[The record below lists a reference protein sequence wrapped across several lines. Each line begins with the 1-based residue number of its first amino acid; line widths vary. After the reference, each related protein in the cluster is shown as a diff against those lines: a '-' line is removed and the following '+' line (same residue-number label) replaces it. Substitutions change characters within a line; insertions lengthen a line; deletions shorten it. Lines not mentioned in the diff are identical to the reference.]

1 MASNIKVF
9 IRVRP
14 GRPAPGFKV
23 DEERKTLV
31 FEHEKTSPDYDV
43 NNQKA
48 AHSFQFDGVL
58 GMQIKQQDVLDVIAK
73 PVIEDV
79 LQGVNGTIFAY
90 GQTGSGKTF
99 TITGGASNYEDR
111 GLIPRT
117 IRLMFEA
124 FRKGPAQYR
133 MYISYLEIYQD
144 SGYDLLRD
152 DSVRRLEDLPKV
164 ALREDEDGNMHLRN
178 LSVNLAAS
186 EEDALNL
193 LFLGDTNRVV
203 AETPMNDAST
213 RSHCLFI
220 IWVDSTQAGS
230 DVVRRSKLHL
240 VDLAG
245 SERVS
250 QTGVDGKLLQ
260 EAKAI
265 NLSLHYLERVIV
277 ALHSR
282 SKGVQAHVP
291 YRDSMMT
298 SVLRDSLGGNCRT
311 TMVGCI
317 AAEASNIPE
326 SISTCRF
333 AQRVAQITN
342 NARVNE
348 ELDPSLLISRLKKE
362 VAELKEEVKVARAS
376 KDGQESEALTA
387 DALDQCRA
395 LVQQYVSKGVKS
407 EEPFM
412 CGSVE
417 RLRASFRILRD
428 MCLEGEGQQGSDSDT
443 GHVAALESEIK
454 KLKLEVAQRDQ
465 EIAVMVKMLTKQR
478 GETSRPFIAASPPG
492 PTPAAGALSPQKE
505 SASSRPEV
513 EGAQPASGSRSA
525 PPAVEP
531 AKQSQQDRPDKR
543 RLPQATAPPP
553 NEAAELLLDK
563 QKALEVFWQ
572 KVYRPPEAFQEN
584 KALLKA
590 RIEQAQALGK
600 EAVQMKAE
608 IDSVKTR
615 LLRLRTERAM
625 TAAGYD
631 DSAPVEDGPEELAEV
646 AEIER
651 LMCQYG
657 EKKGELRRV
666 KSDVE
671 GIQRLLEQNQVKV
684 RREFE
689 TWFAGLRSR
698 ANLSK
703 MDEDAKKEL
712 FDKVS
717 GNSGATTPVSKE
729 ATGKVSPASATSAS
743 KVMLTMAPS
752 GMPSSAPRTEEEL
765 AALYR
770 AVGELSRR

>member
-23 DEERKTLV
+23 DEEKKTLI

-58 GMQIKQQDVLDVIAK
+58 GMQIKQQEVLDIIAK

-164 ALREDEDGNMHLRN
+164 ALREDEDGNTHLRN

-220 IWVDSTQAGS
+220 IWVDSTQSGS

-250 QTGVDGKLLQ
+250 QTGVDGKLLA

-317 AAEASNIPE
+317 AGEASNIPE

-348 ELDPSLLISRLKKE
+348 ELDPNLLISRLKRE

-376 KDGQESEALTA
+376 RDGQEAEALTTEG
-387 DALDQCRA
+387 LDQCRA
-395 LVQQYVSKGVKS
+395 LVQQFVSKGVKS

-412 CGSVE
+412 CGSIE
-417 RLRASFRILRD
+417 RLRACFRILRD
-428 MCLEGEGQQGSDSDT
+428 MCIEREGQQTQDLEDEG
-443 GHVAALESEIK
+443 GAAALESEIK

-478 GETSRPFIAASPPG
+478 GDSRPFIAASSQ
-492 PTPAAGALSPQKE
+492 PAAASPERTERANGSCPETATKQQAL
-505 SASSRPEV
+505 
-513 EGAQPASGSRSA
+513 GSGNA
-525 PPAVEP
+525 PPTSET
-531 AKQSQQDRPDKR
+531 AKSAAPQDKTDKR
-543 RLPQATAPPP
+543 RLPQPTMPPAD
-553 NEAAELLLDK
+553 EAAELLLDK

-572 KVYRPPEAFQEN
+572 KVYKPPEAFKEN
-584 KALLKA
+584 KALLKE

-600 EAVQMKAE
+600 EAVQLKAE
-608 IDSVKTR
+608 IDSVKSR

-651 LMCQYG
+651 LKSQYR
-657 EKKGELRRV
+657 EKTGELRRV

-689 TWFAGLRSR
+689 NWFAGLRSR

-703 MDEDAKKEL
+703 MDEDKKKEL
-712 FDKVS
+712 FDKA
-717 GNSGATTPVSKE
+717 GFWTIGP
-729 ATGKVSPASATSAS
+729 
-743 KVMLTMAPS
+743 
-752 GMPSSAPRTEEEL
+752 
-765 AALYR
+765 
-770 AVGELSRR
+770 

>member
-1 MASNIKVF
+1 MNLPS
-9 IRVRP
+9 
-14 GRPAPGFKV
+14 
-23 DEERKTLV
+23 
-31 FEHEKTSPDYDV
+31 SPS
-43 NNQKA
+43 K
-48 AHSFQFDGVL
+48 
-58 GMQIKQQDVLDVIAK
+58 
-73 PVIEDV
+73 
-79 LQGVNGTIFAY
+79 
-90 GQTGSGKTF
+90 
-99 TITGGASNYEDR
+99 
-111 GLIPRT
+111 
-117 IRLMFEA
+117 
-124 FRKGPAQYR
+124 
-133 MYISYLEIYQD
+133 
-144 SGYDLLRD
+144 
-152 DSVRRLEDLPKV
+152 
-164 ALREDEDGNMHLRN
+164 
-178 LSVNLAAS
+178 
-186 EEDALNL
+186 
-193 LFLGDTNRVV
+193 
-203 AETPMNDAST
+203 
-213 RSHCLFI
+213 
-220 IWVDSTQAGS
+220 
-230 DVVRRSKLHL
+230 VVRRSKLHL

-348 ELDPSLLISRLKKE
+348 EDGLLCELDPNLLISRLKKE

-412 CGSVE
+412 CGSIE

-428 MCLEGEGQQGSDSDT
+428 MCLEGEGQQAHGSLPAPGLTWPDLQLSCD
-443 GHVAALESEIK
+443 VQSMADRS
-454 KLKLEVAQRDQ
+454 
-465 EIAVMVKMLTKQR
+465 AVQ
-478 GETSRPFIAASPPG
+478 
-492 PTPAAGALSPQKE
+492 
-505 SASSRPEV
+505 
-513 EGAQPASGSRSA
+513 EGAQPASESRSA

-531 AKQSQQDRPDKR
+531 AKQAQQERTDKR

-600 EAVQMKAE
+600 EAVQLKAE

-646 AEIER
+646 AAIER

-671 GIQRLLEQNQVKV
+671 GIQRLLEQNQACQENTGKAAAGGSVQV
-684 RREFE
+684 HTRTTHPFYRETE
-689 TWFAGLRSR
+689 GNPLAPSQVGP
-698 ANLSK
+698 
-703 MDEDAKKEL
+703 
-712 FDKVS
+712 VS
-717 GNSGATTPVSKE
+717 GSTPRVLHRDNGEPQASLIRADIPGAVPQRYKGHVPINIYDTHTVTPFSRFTGLSCSDIEGAQTGTRKSGTT
-729 ATGKVSPASATSAS
+729 
-743 KVMLTMAPS
+743 
-752 GMPSSAPRTEEEL
+752 
-765 AALYR
+765 
-770 AVGELSRR
+770 